1 MMTIPQIEAVGIVLA
16 MLGLSVWDP
25 VIIIASALV
34 VGRAITRCGII
45 DLALQRVL
53 RCLTSPLILWSWP
66 L

>member
-1 MMTIPQIEAVGIVLA
+1 MTIPRIEAVGIVLA
-16 MLGLSVWDP
+16 MLGLFVWDRLRFD
-25 VIIIASALV
+25 LV
-34 VGRAITRCGII
+34 APAVGRAITRSGII